1 MKKKILKEN
10 TVQFFKFS
18 IFLVIEEGQVTS
30 PEEEVGLDDGTS
42 TGKLCDNDNKLI
54 Y

>member
-1 MKKKILKEN
+1 MKKKVLKQN
-10 TVQFFKFS
+10 TVFFKFF

-42 TGKLCDNDNKLI
+42 TGNLCYNDNYLI